1 MSVGE
6 GARPAGRR
14 SLRRLLPLLLLLA
27 AAAIVF
33 ATGLHE
39 LVSLATLR
47 RHRAA
52 LLLLVAE
59 HPVAAAGL
67 FVAVY
72 KLTDLLARGAPAS
85 EMFRFVALSIPGAVV
100 LTLCGGFLFGPWLGT
115 GLVVLGATGGAVLLF
130 LVARSALGE
139 PLRARAGPW
148 LSRLAEGFRA
158 DAFNYLLAL
167 RLVPVFPFWLVNL
180 VPALLGV
187 RLSTFALATAI
198 GIVPGSLVYASLG
211 AGLGVVLER
220 GEEPDL
226 GLLLEPALLL
236 PLFGLAVLALV
247 PVLWRRLRRLR
258 RPA

>member
-6 GARPAGRR
+6 EVRPAGRR
-14 SLRRLLPLLLLLA
+14 RTRRLLPLLLLLA

-33 ATGLHE
+33 TTGLHE

-72 KLTDLLARGAPAS
+72 VAV
-85 EMFRFVALSIPGAVV
+85 VALSIPGAVV